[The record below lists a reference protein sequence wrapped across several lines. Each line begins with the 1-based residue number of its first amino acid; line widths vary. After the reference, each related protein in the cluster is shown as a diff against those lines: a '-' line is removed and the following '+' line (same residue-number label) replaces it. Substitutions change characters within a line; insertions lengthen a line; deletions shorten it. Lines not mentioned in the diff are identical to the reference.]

1 MRGLAF
7 SSAIAIATALGGFQA
22 ALAAEP
28 QQAPDA
34 TAANQPQQSEG
45 LSDIIVTA
53 QKRAEPLQSVPVSVS
68 AFSNDTLQKARVDGL
83 TGLRGLVPGMTVTRS
98 GAAVDVPQISLR
110 GISIQDVLPS
120 VEAGI
125 GITLDGIPIAFQRGA
140 LIDAFDVQRVEVLRG
155 PQGVLNGKN
164 TTGGVIN
171 VIRLRPD
178 PSADTTGKVR
188 LTVGSFGQN
197 DYEGYIM
204 APVIKDV
211 LAVKATVSVRKDN
224 GQFRNIVTGGR
235 EGDRDVRQYS
245 LAAVATPTDR
255 LNIYLAFD
263 RLENDSQIPPYTPL
277 NVPDFIPYPL
287 PGYVGGANATCYNPA
302 TSIVCGPLANLD
314 KGKNVVETT
323 QLPASLRMTAV
334 TGEVS
339 YDLTDQVKFVS
350 LTGYREFHERQT
362 SDFDA
367 TRFALFRDKARVDAK
382 QFSQEARFATSFEG
396 PFNVVAGAFYMNY
409 SYTEVQDPS
418 LDVSM
423 LPDGFLTTGS
433 PILTNGLPT
442 FSTPPGVAFLNSLN
456 RYDTHQ
462 TNKTFALFFQADYD
476 ITEKLQLS
484 VGARQTWDRK
494 TTAYSLWDPVFST
507 VRDNDVIGP
516 LVGSVAGR
524 AKFKKFTPKV
534 NLQYKFTPDVMAY
547 AQYSRGYNTG
557 GFNGRPGNLVTATQA
572 YLPETMDA
580 FEVGLKTEF
589 LNNRVRLN
597 LSAFHNTLSD
607 KQENIL
613 QVVGTTNVTNT
624 LNAAKARYQGIEAEL
639 AVAPMRGWTIS
650 GSLGYLEAK
659 YLNFIGNLGQGETDL
674 SGLKLR
680 RTPKWTGGLI
690 SDYSF
695 DAGPGT
701 IGLNAALFH
710 TSRYQTDVINDPRAS
725 IPPVTK
731 VDLGV
736 RYEFPVSGNTTLEVS
751 GFVKNVTD
759 NTTYDGYT
767 SGEAVFT
774 FIDWANPSPG
784 RTWGASLTARF

>member
-120 VEAGI
+120 VEPGI

-164 TTGGVIN
+164 TTGGSIN
-171 VIRLRPD
+171 VVRLRPD

-188 LTVGSFGQN
+188 FTIGSFGQN

-204 APVIKDV
+204 APVVKDI
-211 LAVKATVSVRKDN
+211 LAVKATIAVRKDN
-224 GQFRNIVTGGR
+224 GQFRNIVAGGR

-255 LNIYLAFD
+255 LNIYVAFD
-263 RLENDSQIPPYTPL
+263 RLENDSAIPPYVATP
-277 NVPDFIPYPL
+277 VPDLIAYPI
-287 PGYVGGANATCYNPA
+287 PGYFGGLNSTCLNPA
-302 TSIVCGPLANLD
+302 TQIICRPLSDLD
-314 KGKNVVETT
+314 QGKNEVETT
-323 QLPASLRMTAV
+323 QLPASLRLTAG
-334 TGEVS
+334 TGEIS
-339 YDLTDQVKFVS
+339 YDLTDEVKFTS

-367 TRFALFRDKARVDAK
+367 TRFALFRDKASVDAK
-382 QFSQEARFATSFEG
+382 QFSQEARFATSFSG
-396 PFNVVAGAFYMNY
+396 PFNIVAGAFYMNY
-409 SYTEVQDPS
+409 RYTEKQNPS
-418 LDVSM
+418 LDAAV
-423 LPDGFLTTGS
+423 LPDMDANGNV
-433 PILTNGLPT
+433 ILTNGLPT

-456 RYDTHQ
+456 RYRTFQ

-476 ITEKLQLS
+476 ITDKLRLT
-484 VGARQTWDRK
+484 VGGRQTWDKK
-494 TTAYSLWDPVFST
+494 TTDYSLWAPELST
-507 VRDNDVIGP
+507 TRDNDAIGP
-516 LVGSVAGR
+516 LVGQVTGR

-534 NLQYKFTPDVMAY
+534 NLQYKFTPDILAY
-547 AQYSRGYNTG
+547 AQYSKGYNTG
-557 GFNGRPGNLVTATQA
+557 GFNGRPGNLVTAVQA
-572 YLPETMDA
+572 YEPETMQA
-580 FEVGLKTEF
+580 YEIGLKTELF
-589 LNNRVRLN
+589 NKRVRLN
-597 LSAFHNTLSD
+597 LSAFHNTLD
-607 KQENIL
+607 EKQENVL
-613 QVVGTTNVTNT
+613 QVVGTTNVATT
-624 LNAAKARYQGIEAEL
+624 LNVAKAQYKGFEAEL
-639 AVAPMRGWTIS
+639 ALAPMRGWTIT
-650 GSLGYLEAK
+650 GSVGYLDAK
-659 YLNFIGNLGQGETDL
+659 YKDFFGDLGQGPADL

-680 RTPKWTGGLI
+680 RVPKWTAGAI

-695 DAGPGT
+695 AAGPGT
-701 IGLNAALFH
+701 VGLNAAIFH
-710 TSRYQTDVINDPRAS
+710 TSRYETDVLNDPRGS

-731 VDLGV
+731 IDLGV
-736 RYEFPVSGNTTLEVS
+736 RYELPVAGNTTVELA
-751 GFVKNVTD
+751 GFVKNVTN

-767 SGEAVFT
+767 SGDAVGT
-774 FIDWANPSPG
+774 FIEFANPSPG
-784 RTWGASLTARF
+784 RQWGASLTARF